1 MIKDFVGRIKATKK
15 LADDKSVHNWYNCLL
30 QGIIIIFGSSL
41 VLALYTMSLFKDVWE
56 TPVGELPFLT
66 FYGLPILY
74 SIILTY
80 LLLEKLII
88 VQIYILEKFQKY
100 LFKAWQNFDMWY
112 YRKYRKTSPIT
123 EFLSKIEGKI
133 SKSKMS
139 KTKRRIIMVSLVA
152 FLIILNFGIRVP
164 MIMEG
169 MESETEI
176 DTESELIE
184 TPLQEPERQIIVKG
198 AG

>member
-15 LADDKSVHNWYNCLL
+15 LANEKSVLWYNCLL

-41 VLALYTMSLFKDVWE
+41 VLALYTMSMFKDVWE
-56 TPVGELPFLT
+56 TPVGELPLLT

-88 VQIYILEKFQKY
+88 IQIYILEKFQKY

-123 EFLSKIEGKI
+123 EFLSKIQERM
-133 SKSKMS
+133 SNSKMS

-152 FLIILNFGIRVP
+152 FLLLLNFGIRVP
-164 MIMEG
+164 MVMES

-176 DTESELIE
+176 DTESEFVE
-184 TPLQEPERQIIVKG
+184 TPTQEPEIRINVKG

>member
-15 LADDKSVHNWYNCLL
+15 LANEKSVHNWYNCLL

-56 TPVGELPFLT
+56 TPVGELPLL

-80 LLLEKLII
+80 LCLEKLII
-88 VQIYILEKFQKY
+88 LQIYILEKFQKY

-123 EFLSKIEGKI
+123 EFLSRIEAKI

-152 FLIILNFGIRVP
+152 FLLILNFGIRVP
-164 MIMEG
+164 MVLES

-184 TPLQEPERQIIVKG
+184 IPIQEPERQIIVRG

>member
-1 MIKDFVGRIKATKK
+1 MIKDFVGRIKATKQ
-15 LADDKSVHNWYNCLL
+15 LANERSISNWYNCLF
-30 QGIIIIFGSSL
+30 QGIIIIFGASVVS
-41 VLALYTMSLFKDVWE
+41 ALYTVSFFNYLWE
-56 TPVGELPFLT
+56 VPIQESLPFLW
-66 FYGLPILY
+66 IANSIIY

-80 LLLEKLII
+80 FLLEKLII
-88 VQIYILEKFQKY
+88 AQIYILEKIQKY
-100 LFKAWQNFDMWY
+100 LFIAWQRFDMWY
-112 YRKYRKTSPIT
+112 YRRYRKTSPIT
-123 EFLSKIEGKI
+123 EFMAKTQLKVTKL
-133 SKSKMS
+133 S

-169 MESETEI
+169 METETEI

-184 TPLQEPERQIIVKG
+184 TPIQEPERQIIVRG

>member
-1 MIKDFVGRIKATKK
+1 LIKDFVGRIKATKK
-15 LADDKSVHNWYNCLL
+15 LANEKSIHNWYNCLL

-56 TPVGELPFLT
+56 TPVGELPLLT

-80 LLLEKLII
+80 LFLEKLII
-88 VQIYILEKFQKY
+88 IQIYILEKLQKY

-123 EFLSKIEGKI
+123 EFLSKIQEKM

-152 FLIILNFGIRVP
+152 FLLLLNFGIRVP
-164 MIMEG
+164 MVLES

-176 DTESELIE
+176 DTENEFIE
-184 TPLQEPERQIIVKG
+184 TPTKEPEIRINVKG

>member
-15 LADDKSVHNWYNCLL
+15 LANERSIHNWYNCLL

-56 TPVGELPFLT
+56 TPVGELPLLT

-80 LLLEKLII
+80 LCLEKLII
-88 VQIYILEKFQKY
+88 LQIYILEKLQKY

-112 YRKYRKTSPIT
+112 FRKYRKTSPIT
-123 EFLSKIEGKI
+123 EFLANIQLKI
-133 SKSKMS
+133 SKSKIT
-139 KTKRRIIMVSLVA
+139 KTQRRIIMVSLVL

-164 MIMEG
+164 MILES

-176 DTESELIE
+176 DIDTETEFIE
-184 TPLQEPERQIIVKG
+184 TPKESERIIVRG